1 MLNNNINQ
9 SINKN
14 RENEEIIKLKNDLIK
29 ANKIIED
36 QNKKIKQ
43 LEYQLNNNKNE
54 IYENKLRLKN
64 KEIDELKK
72 KLENLDLSSNT
83 NNELINRK
91 DITCVNFKSM
101 DQKID
106 LSIPCIKTDIF
117 AQIEE
122 KLYQKYPEYRETNN
136 NFFLSNEK
144 EILRFKSIE
153 DNKISNEFPVILHKP
168 A

>member
-29 ANKIIED
+29 ANKIIEE
-36 QNKKIKQ
+36 QKNKIKE

-83 NNELINRK
+83 NNELFNRK
-91 DITCVNFKSM
+91 QITCVYFTSM
-101 DQKID
+101 DQKINFP
-106 LSIPCIKTDIF
+106 IPCIKTDIF

>member
-1 MLNNNINQ
+1 MINNNINQ

-14 RENEEIIKLKNDLIK
+14 REKEEIIKLKNDLIK

-83 NNELINRK
+83 NNELFNRK
-91 DITCVNFKSM
+91 QITCVYFTSM
-101 DQKID
+101 DQKINFP
-106 LSIPCIKTDIF
+106 IPCIKTDIF

-122 KLYQKYPEYRETNN
+122 KLYKEYPEYRETNN
-136 NFFLSNEK
+136 YFIANGK
-144 EILRFKSIE
+144 QILRFKTIE
-153 DNKISNEFPVILHKP
+153 DNKIGNGLPVILNKP
-168 A
+168 E

>member
-1 MLNNNINQ
+1 MINNNINQ
-9 SINKN
+9 SNNKN
-14 RENEEIIKLKNDLIK
+14 SEKEEIIKLKNDLIK
-29 ANKIIED
+29 TNKIIED

-43 LEYQLNNNKNE
+43 LEYQLNNKNE
-54 IYENKLRLKN
+54 TYENQLRLKD
-64 KEIDELKK
+64 KKIDELNK
-72 KLENLDLSSNT
+72 KLENLII
-83 NNELINRK
+83 NNNMSDQLINRK
-91 DITCVNFKSM
+91 QMICVYFTSM
-101 DQKID
+101 DQKINFP
-106 LSIPCIKTDIF
+106 IPCIKTDIF

>member
-1 MLNNNINQ
+1 MINNNINQ

-14 RENEEIIKLKNDLIK
+14 REKEEIIKLKNDLIK

-83 NNELINRK
+83 NNELFNRK

-122 KLYQKYPEYRETNN
+122 KLYKEYPEYRETNN
-136 NFFLSNEK
+136 YFIANGK
-144 EILRFKSIE
+144 QILRFKTIE
-153 DNKISNEFPVILHKP
+153 DNKIGNGLPVILNKP
-168 A
+168 E

>member
-14 RENEEIIKLKNDLIK
+14 NEKEEIIKLKNDLIK

-36 QNKKIKQ
+36 QNKKIKE

-72 KLENLDLSSNT
+72 KLENLDLNT
-83 NNELINRK
+83 NMSDQLINRK
-91 DITCVNFKSM
+91 QMISVYFTSM
-101 DQKID
+101 DQKIN
-106 LSIPCIKTDIF
+106 LAIPCIKTDIF
-117 AQIEE
+117 AEIEE
-122 KLYQKYPEYRETNN
+122 KLYKEYPEYRETNN
-136 NFFLSNEK
+136 YFLANGK
-144 EILRFKSIE
+144 QILRFKTIE
-153 DNKISNEFPVILHKP
+153 DNKIGNGLPVILNKP
-168 A
+168 E